1 MENRVAKAWSKWREL
16 SGVICD
22 KKVPTKLKILIY
34 QSVIRPTLLYGC
46 ETWPMSVKDERRTAT
61 TEMTMVRWAMGVGLL
76 EHRRNEEILEEV
88 KVEQIATV
96 MGRRRLEWF
105 GHVKRRDETENS
117 RAVVE
122 MKMEGKRQKFRWK
135 DTVRRDMKAW
145 SIMEEWATDRE
156 RWKSLCKTRYPAQ
169 GDGGER

>member
-1 MENRVAKAWSKWREL
+1 MIDRRGGASKDVESRVAKAWSKWREL

-34 QSVIRPTLLYGC
+34 QTVIRPTLLYGC

-76 EHRRNEEILEEV
+76 EHWRNEEILEEV

-96 MGRRRLEWF
+96 MRRRMLEWF
-105 GHVKRRDETENS
+105 GHVKRRYETENI

-122 MKMEGKRQKFRWK
+122 MKMEGKRPRG
-135 DTVRRDMKAW
+135 R
-145 SIMEEWATDRE
+145 
-156 RWKSLCKTRYPAQ
+156 P
-169 GDGGER
+169 